1 MTHEPQIKDEN
12 TLIKERLQ
20 KLSLLK
26 EEGVNPFPYSFDK
39 KDSAIELHKKFDEKL
54 KAEEHSKATA
64 SIAGRI
70 KTLRIMGKASF
81 IDIEDESGKMQLYL
95 QIDNISNYKDIKKF
109 DIGDWIGVKGI
120 IFKTKTGELTIE
132 VRELEILCKAIRP
145 LPSNWYGLK
154 DPEIRYRRRELD
166 LIMNKDVLQ
175 TFKMRSKAAS
185 LMREFLESKGFLE
198 VETPLLQ
205 PVYGG
210 ANAKPFMTKLNALD
224 MNLYLSISPE
234 LYLKRLIIG
243 GYEKV
248 YTICKNFRNEGIDK
262 SHNPEFT
269 MMECYAAY
277 WDYTD
282 MMKLTEDMY
291 AYIFKKVIGTTKVKF
306 GDVELDFTPPWKRLT
321 MYDALKEHSGINVEK
336 MSKKDIE
343 KAIKDKGLKIE
354 YDKDW
359 PKGLIVMALFDE
371 FCEHKI
377 IQPTF
382 IIDHPMES
390 SPLCKVHRKNP
401 ELIERFEPVAFGMEI
416 GNAYSEL
423 NDPFVQRK
431 HFEEQLK
438 LLKEAGNP
446 HPLDEGFLE
455 ALEQGMPP
463 TGGLGVGFDRLV
475 MFLTGKQSIRDV
487 ILFPFMKQI

>member
-1 MTHEPQIKDEN
+1 MKTIKDEN
-12 TLIKERLQ
+12 TLIKERII
-20 KLSLLK
+20 KLNAIIEK
-26 EEGVNPFPYSFDK
+26 GINPYPYSFK
-39 KDSAIELHKKFDEKL
+39 KTNSAKDLHEKFDSL
-54 KAEEHSKATA
+54 KPEEHTKTKV

-70 KTLRIMGKASF
+70 KTLRVMGKVSF
-81 IDIEDESGKMQLYL
+81 LDIEDGSGKIQLYFNANNL
-95 QIDNISNYKDIKKF
+95 NNYKLIKK
-109 DIGDWIGVKGI
+109 IENGDWIGVKGL
-120 IFKTKTGELTIE
+120 IFKTRTGELT
-132 VRELEILCKAIRP
+132 VDVKKFEILSKAIRP

-154 DPEIRYRRRELD
+154 DPEVRYRRRELD
-166 LIMNKDVLQ
+166 LIMNQDVKEI
-175 TFKMRSKAAS
+175 FIMRTKAMKY
-185 LMREFLESKGFLE
+185 LREFLDKKGFME

-210 ANAKPFMTKLNALD
+210 ANAKPFTTKLNALD
-224 MNLYLSISPE
+224 MKLYLSIAPE

-243 GYEKV
+243 GFEKV

-277 WDYTD
+277 WDYND
-282 MMKLTEDMY
+282 VMKLTEQMY
-291 AYIFKKVIGTTKVKF
+291 AYVFKKVIGKTKIDYEGKI
-306 GDVELDFTPPWKRLT
+306 LDFTPPWKRLT
-321 MYDALKEHSGINVEK
+321 MYGAVKNYTGINVEK
-336 MSKKDIE
+336 LSKEEILKRIKE
-343 KAIKDKGLKIE
+343 KNLKVDNIKT
-354 YDKDW
+354 
-359 PKGLIVMALFDE
+359 KGLIVMELFE
-371 FCEHKI
+371 EYCEEKI

-382 IIDHPMES
+382 IIDQPKES

-401 ELIERFEPVAFGMEI
+401 DLIERFEPFANGMEI

-431 HFEEQLK
+431 HFEEQKK

-463 TGGLGVGFDRLV
+463 TGGLGIGFDRMV
-475 MFLTGKQSIRDV
+475 MFLTSKHSIRDV
-487 ILFPFMKQI
+487 ILFPFMKQ